1 MKKYFGK
8 LCVGGVLLLSLSM
21 SLTSCEDILGHWEK
35 PTPNPIT
42 PDTGGDST
50 PAAAPTYLKWN
61 DGTQALE
68 AVEIPDA
75 PSMTSTTTT
84 WSGTYI
90 VSEDVTIDD
99 DVTLGGDVDLIIL
112 DGKTLT
118 LTDDHWITASTNNY
132 TLNIYGQSTTTGAGK
147 LVVNTTTSK
156 IRSIYVES
164 GTINIHSGIVSATA
178 TKDHSSAVRS
188 KNMNIY
194 GGEVEAKGF
203 SVGLNVTNLSILG
216 GTVTAENGDGADT
229 WAIESSTII
238 IDGSTTS
245 VTAKGGNAID
255 KGLEQIP
262 ASQGIYATTSMTI
275 NDGEVIVTGGDG
287 VTNMGR
293 GAVAIVVPGG
303 SLTVNGGSLT
313 ATGGK
318 AVDNRNGGNAFEGSL
333 IIKGGKAKFVGG
345 DGSGTGAGGYGI
357 RYTTSPGI
365 DYYGGSVMALG
376 GAKGDSG
383 TTDGEANSDGTN
395 GDINN
400 SSGSVQTYRSK
411 SIYTSPWADGG
422 SISAGV
428 QSITGTM
435 GIAIPAEW

>member
-1 MKKYFGK
+1 
-8 LCVGGVLLLSLSM
+8 M
-21 SLTSCEDILGHWEK
+21 SLTSCEGALDDILGEWSR
-35 PTPNPIT
+35 PTPGGNVT
-42 PDTGGDST
+42 PGGGST
-50 PAAAPTYLKWN
+50 PAAATYLKWN

-99 DVTLGGDVDLIIL
+99 DVTLGGDVDLIML

-156 IRSIYVES
+156 IRSIYVQS

-178 TKDHSSAVRS
+178 SNGNSFAVWA
-188 KNMNIY
+188 KAMNIY
-194 GGEVEAKGF
+194 GGEVEAKGL
-203 SVGLNVTNLSILG
+203 SVGLKVDNLNILG
-216 GTVTAENGDGADT
+216 GTVTAENGDGKAT
-229 WAIESSTII
+229 NAIESSTII
-238 IDGSTTS
+238 IDGATTS
-245 VTAKGGNAID
+245 VTAKGGNAKD
-255 KGLEQIP
+255 YDSYQVG

-287 VTNMGR
+287 VTNMSD
-293 GAVAIVVPGG
+293 GAAAILVPYV
-303 SLTVNGGSLT
+303 SLTVNGGSLI

-318 AVDNRNGGNAFEGSL
+318 AVDNGNGGNALYQGSL

-357 RYTTSPGI
+357 KFTTSPGI

-376 GAKGDSG
+376 GARGNSG
-383 TTDGEANSDGTN
+383 TTDGEANSDGSGN
-395 GDINN
+395 GDIKN
-400 SSGSVQTYRSK
+400 SSGSDQTYRSK
-411 SIYTSPWADGG
+411 PTYTSPWANGG
-422 SISAGV
+422 SPISAGV
-428 QSITGTM
+428 THSITGTM
-435 GIAIPAEW
+435 GVAIPAEW

>member
-1 MKKYFGK
+1 
-8 LCVGGVLLLSLSM
+8 M
-21 SLTSCEDILGHWEK
+21 SLTSCDPYLDDIFGEWSR
-35 PTPNPIT
+35 PTPGGGGSEG
-42 PDTGGDST
+42 GGDST

-164 GTINIHSGIVSATA
+164 GTVNIHSGIVSATA
-178 TKDHSSAVRS
+178 TMNYSNAVRS

-203 SVGLNVTNLSILG
+203 SVGLKVDNLNILG
-216 GTVTAENGDGADT
+216 GTVTAENCDGAGSR
-229 WAIESSTII
+229 AIESSKII
-238 IDGSTTS
+238 IDGATTS
-245 VTAKGGNAID
+245 VTAKGGKAKD
-255 KGLEQIP
+255 YGSEQKA
-262 ASQGIYATTSMTI
+262 ASEGIYAYTSMTI

-287 VTNMGR
+287 ITTNTKN
-293 GAVAIVVPGG
+293 GADAINVPGI
-303 SLTVNGGSLT
+303 TVNGGSLT

-318 AVDNRNGGNAFEGSL
+318 AADNGKGGNAFEGSL

-357 RYTTSPGI
+357 KFATAPGI

-376 GAKGDSG
+376 GARGDSG
-383 TTDGEANSDGTN
+383 TKDGEANSDDGSN
-395 GDINN
+395 GDIKN
-400 SSGSVQTYRSK
+400 SSGSDQTYRSK
-411 SIYTSPWADGG
+411 SIYTSSWANGG
-422 SISAGV
+422 SPISAGV
-428 QSITGTM
+428 TQSITNNM

>member
-1 MKKYFGK
+1 MAIAG
-8 LCVGGVLLLSLSM
+8 
-21 SLTSCEDILGHWEK
+21 LTSCNHDLSDHFGVSD
-35 PTPNPIT
+35 NPSE
-42 PDTGGDST
+42 GGGST

-99 DVTLGGDVDLIIL
+99 DVTLGGDVDLIML

-118 LTDDHWITASTNNY
+118 LTDDHWITASTNY

-156 IRSIYVES
+156 NFSINVVS
-164 GTINIHSGIVSATA
+164 GTVNIHSGIVSATA
-178 TKDHSSAVRS
+178 TNGNSFAVWS
-188 KNMNIY
+188 KNMNVY

-203 SVGLNVTNLSILG
+203 KVGLKVDNLNILG
-216 GTVTAENGDGADT
+216 GKVTAENGDGAAT

-238 IDGSTTS
+238 IDGATTS
-245 VTAKGGNAID
+245 VTAKGGKAIYD
-255 KGLEQIP
+255 GGNGDA
-262 ASQGIYATTSMTI
+262 ASQGINVKTSMTI

-287 VTNMGR
+287 ITGMGN
-293 GAVAIVVPGG
+293 GAVALYVPNPTA

-318 AVDNRNGGNAFEGSL
+318 G
-333 IIKGGKAKFVGG
+333 VGG
-345 DGSGTGAGGYGI
+345 GSGGQGGHGIEALLTISGDASVTTAGGDSDKSSVHAGNGI
-357 RYTTSPGI
+357 R
-365 DYYGGSVMALG
+365 GGVAYQ
-376 GAKGDSG
+376 SG
-383 TTDGEANSDGTN
+383 TISATGGLNTANPSNNGKGVDAAITNYTAATVTFQYSKNGSDWTSF
-395 GDINN
+395 DINA
-400 SSGSVQTYRSK
+400 SGIEIV
-411 SIYTSPWADGG
+411 PE
-422 SISAGV
+422 
-428 QSITGTM
+428 
-435 GIAIPAEW
+435 IARWFRKQ

>member
-1 MKKYFGK
+1 
-8 LCVGGVLLLSLSM
+8 M
-21 SLTSCEDILGHWEK
+21 SLTSCDPYLDDILGEWSR
-35 PTPNPIT
+35 PTPGGNVT

-61 DGTQALE
+61 DGTQVLE

-118 LTDDHWITASTNNY
+118 LTDDHWITASSNTY

-147 LVVNTTTSK
+147 LVVNTTNQD
-156 IRSIYVES
+156 RSINVES
-164 GTINIHSGIVSATA
+164 GTVNIHSGIVSATA
-178 TKDHSSAVRS
+178 TKDHSIAVWS
-188 KNMNIY
+188 KNMNVY

-203 SVGLNVTNLSILG
+203 AIALKVDNLNILG
-216 GTVTAENGDGADT
+216 GTVTAENGDGAGEHV
-229 WAIESSTII
+229 IRSSKII
-238 IDGSTTS
+238 IDGATTS
-245 VTAKGGNAID
+245 VTVKGGKAKD
-255 KGLEQIP
+255 YGSEQVA
-262 ASQGIYATTSMTI
+262 ASVGILANTSMTI

-293 GAVAIVVPGG
+293 GAVAIFVHPAA

-318 AVDNRNGGNAFEGSL
+318 AADNRNGGNAFEGSL
-333 IIKGGKAKFVGG
+333 VIKGGKAKFVGG

-357 RYTTSPGI
+357 KYTTSPGI

-376 GAKGDSG
+376 GSG
-383 TTDGEANSDGTN
+383 NTDGEANSDGSSN
-395 GDINN
+395 GDIKN
-400 SSGSVQTYRSK
+400 SSGSVQTYRGK
-411 SIYTSPWADGG
+411 SNSTSPWANGG
-422 SISAGV
+422 SSISAGDT